1 MSFFSRLF
9 VFGSGLVS
17 GIYLDQKY
25 SLPDVERKLHQYYH
39 FIKMYEPP
47 KKHKDDNSD

>member
-25 SLPDVERKLHQYYH
+25 QLPDAEKKFYQYYRL
-39 FIKMYEPP
+39 IKTFEPP
-47 KKHKDDNSD
+47 KKLDDD